1 MIVNL
6 LVVLL
11 FKLKV
16 KFCIVLKL
24 VVVIV
29 DMLVLSFKFFGMFFE
44 ERVIDIGV
52 LLMLIMEME
61 MFLFICKEEIIIGGM
76 VLFYFY

>member
-16 KFCIVLKL
+16 KFCIVLKF

>member
-1 MIVNL
+1 M
-6 LVVLL
+6 LL

-52 LLMLIMEME
+52 LLMLIMEIE

>member
-52 LLMLIMEME
+52 LLMLIMEIE